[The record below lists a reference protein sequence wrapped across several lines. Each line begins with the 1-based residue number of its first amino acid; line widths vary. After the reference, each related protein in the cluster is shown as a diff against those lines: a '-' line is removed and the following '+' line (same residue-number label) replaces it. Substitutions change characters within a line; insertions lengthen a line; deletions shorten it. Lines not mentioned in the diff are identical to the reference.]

1 MRMRVKE
8 RELNLDWV
16 TPLLAV
22 GGSYPMDAAAHL
34 ARKLG
39 VRHVVDVRVECQ
51 DDEHVLR
58 EHGITFLHLPTVDMH
73 AIRLRMLHDGVAWV
87 RERLAK
93 EQKVFIHCEYGIGRS
108 VLLALCVL
116 VDQGLEP
123 LEALEL
129 AKTRRPRVSPSPEQ
143 LKAFI
148 AYTQDVRAARSVPW
162 TVPTLEALGTI
173 AYRHLRACM
182 ETQGGS

>member
-1 MRMRVKE
+1 MRVKE

-34 ARKLG
+34 AQKLG

-58 EHGITFLHLPTVDMH
+58 EHGITFLHLPTVDMR
-73 AIRLRMLHDGVAWV
+73 AIQLRMIHDGVAWV

-93 EQKVFIHCEYGIGRS
+93 EQKVLIHCEHGIGRS
-108 VLLALCVL
+108 ALLALCVL

-123 LEALEL
+123 LEALDL

-148 AYTQDVRAARSVPW
+148 AYTQDVRDRQSVAWP
-162 TVPTLEALGTI
+162 VPTLEALGTI
-173 AYRHLRACM
+173 AYRHLRMGM
-182 ETQGGS
+182 ETTSGS

>member
-1 MRMRVKE
+1 MRVKE

-34 ARKLG
+34 AQKLG

-58 EHGITFLHLPTVDMH
+58 EHGITFLHLPTVDMR
-73 AIRLRMLHDGVAWV
+73 AIHLRMIHDGVAWV
-87 RERLAK
+87 RERLTK
-93 EQKVFIHCEYGIGRS
+93 EQKVLIHCEHGIGRS
-108 VLLALCVL
+108 ALLALCVL
-116 VDQGLEP
+116 VDQGLAP

-129 AKTRRPRVSPSPEQ
+129 AKTRRPCVSPSPEQ

-148 AYTQDVRAARSVPW
+148 AYTRDVRAERSVMW
-162 TVPTLEALGTI
+162 TEPTLEALGTI

-182 ETQGGS
+182 ETTGGS

>member
-1 MRMRVKE
+1 MRVKE

-22 GGSYPMDAAAHL
+22 GGSYPMEAAAHL
-34 ARKLG
+34 AQKLG

-58 EHGITFLHLPTVDMH
+58 EHGITFLHLPTVDMR
-73 AIRLRMLHDGVAWV
+73 AIQLRMIHDGVAWV
-87 RERLAK
+87 RERLER
-93 EQKVFIHCEYGIGRS
+93 EQKVLIHCEHGIGRS
-108 VLLALCVL
+108 ALLALCVL

-123 LEALEL
+123 LEALDL

-148 AYTQDVRAARSVPW
+148 AYTQDVRDRQSVAWP
-162 TVPTLEALGTI
+162 VPTLEALGTI
-173 AYRHLRACM
+173 AYRHLRMGM
-182 ETQGGS
+182 ETTSGS

>member
-1 MRMRVKE
+1 MRVKE

-34 ARKLG
+34 AQKLG
-39 VRHVVDVRVECQ
+39 VRHVVDVRVECR
-51 DDEHVLR
+51 DDEQVLR
-58 EHGITFLHLPTVDMH
+58 KHGITFLHLPTVDMR
-73 AIRLRMLHDGVAWV
+73 AIQLKMLHDGVAWV
-87 RERLAK
+87 RERLARR
-93 EQKVFIHCEYGIGRS
+93 QKVLIHCEHGIGRS
-108 VLLALCVL
+108 ALLSLCVL
-116 VDQGLEP
+116 VDQGMEP

-148 AYTQDVRAARSVPW
+148 TYMQDVSERTNVAW
-162 TVPTLEALGTI
+162 TIPTLEALGTI
-173 AYRHLRACM
+173 AYRHLRASM
-182 ETQGGS
+182 ETTGGS

>member
-1 MRMRVKE
+1 MRMKE

-58 EHGITFLHLPTVDMH
+58 EHGITFLHLPTVDMR
-73 AIRLRMLHDGVAWV
+73 AIQSRMIHDGVAWV
-87 RERLAK
+87 RERLAR
-93 EQKVFIHCEYGIGRS
+93 EQKVLIHCEHGIGRS
-108 VLLALCVL
+108 ALLTLCVL
-116 VDQGLEP
+116 VDQGMEP
-123 LEALEL
+123 LAALEL
-129 AKTRRPRVSPSPEQ
+129 AKTRRPCVSPSPEQ
-143 LKAFI
+143 LGAFLE
-148 AYTQDVRAARSVPW
+148 YTRDVHAGGSVPW
-162 TVPTLEALGTI
+162 PVPTLEALGTI
-173 AYRHLRACM
+173 AYRHLRAGM
-182 ETQGGS
+182 ETS

>member
-1 MRMRVKE
+1 MRVKE

-34 ARKLG
+34 AQKLG

-51 DDEHVLR
+51 DDEHVLS
-58 EHGITFLHLPTVDMH
+58 EHGITFLHLPTVDMR
-73 AIRLRMLHDGVAWV
+73 AIQLRMIHDGVAWV
-87 RERLAK
+87 RERLMR
-93 EQKVFIHCEYGIGRS
+93 EQKVLIHCEHGIGRS
-108 VLLALCVL
+108 ALLALCVL

-129 AKTRRPRVSPSPEQ
+129 AKTRRPCVSPSPEQ
-143 LKAFI
+143 LGAFI
-148 AYTQDVRAARSVPW
+148 AYTQDVHVNRSVAWP
-162 TVPTLEALGTI
+162 VPTLEALGTI
-173 AYRHLRACM
+173 AYRHLRAGM
-182 ETQGGS
+182 ETTGGS